1 MIEFYYSATTD
12 NTIQQQQNTLRNSE
26 NCSETTEILDLSKV
40 EFSKKRSKHILVEY
54 IVEKHDT
61 NRKLLCHLDTK
72 RICDF

>member
-40 EFSKKRSKHILVEY
+40 EFSKKAFEAY
-54 IVEKHDT
+54 IS
-61 NRKLLCHLDTK
+61 
-72 RICDF
+72 RIHC